1 MARQKKDNR
10 EKLKLVVQ
18 ESLKENHCSEALS
31 NLLCPLDPSLSC
43 QRVHIGKCKT
53 MDSKMKPLWVVFENE
68 DPFGEDIFFIFKY
81 GDDLRQDMLT
91 LQMIRIMDRL
101 WKQAGLDL
109 KMNPYG
115 CISTG
120 NKVGLI
126 EVVLNA
132 DTIANI
138 QKEKGTFSAT
148 SAFEKGS
155 LLAWLKGT
163 TCFCVDNELITSMVL
178 RIRCINIY
186 VSNRS

>member
-1 MARQKKDNR
+1 MMQNR
-10 EKLKLVVQ
+10 FPNRLLQ
-18 ESLKENHCSEALS
+18 RSTSDDRLENS
-31 NLLCPLDPSLSC
+31 
-43 QRVHIGKCKT
+43 
-53 MDSKMKPLWVVFENE
+53 
-68 DPFGEDIFFIFKY
+68 FGFFGGRFWRF
-81 GDDLRQDMLT
+81 GVSAN
-91 LQMIRIMDRL
+91 RL